1 MDEKKF
7 NKGKYI
13 IVILLM
19 VICLAVGCIIGKI
32 LLSGKNA
39 CLENAVIDEVDYK
52 DDSECIYDQVKDE
65 AKENNE
71 KIEYDINDK
80 ENNNTDDEQ
89 NNNTK
94 YWNYDNTDKMVD
106 TMLSMIKGDCSNKNN
121 FFITSNTNFENMP
134 NEIKAEIA
142 LFNISDRYSNKLEDK
157 IERTFGKNKRFDL
170 PKKLNAKSW
179 FVNYELVDGDYK
191 EVADGGGCTEFGDSL
206 KTAVIE
212 KKFSENKITFKVNIG
227 YLVRDNAP
235 ENGENIDIDEE
246 LHSTFYNGYDKTR
259 VIERNIYHK
268 NEKEISNKLL
278 YTDKL
283 DYILFT
289 FIKEDEVYIFDKVE
303 LIKR

>member
-7 NKGKYI
+7 DKGKYI
-13 IVILLM
+13 IVIFLM
-19 VICLAVGCIIGKI
+19 VMCLIFGCIIGKV

-94 YWNYDNTDKMVD
+94 YWNYDNTDMIVE
-106 TMLSMIKGDCSNKNN
+106 TMLGIINGDCSDKNN
-121 FFITSNTNFENMP
+121 FFITNNTNFNNMS
-134 NEIKAEIA
+134 NEVKAEIA
-142 LFNISDRYSNKLEDK
+142 LFNNSDRYSNKMEDK
-157 IERTFGKNKRFDL
+157 IKRTFGKNKSFDL

-179 FVNYELVDGDYK
+179 FVNYELVDGEYE
-191 EVADGGGCTEFGDSL
+191 EVADGGGCTEFGDYFNSQI
-206 KTAVIE
+206 IE
-212 KKFSENKITFKVNIG
+212 KKYSENKITFKVNIG

-235 ENGENIDIDEE
+235 ENGENMDIDNN
-246 LHSTFYNGYDKTR
+246 LHSTLYNGYDKTR
-259 VIERNIYHK
+259 VIERNIYYK
-268 NEKEISNKLL
+268 NENEVFNKML
-278 YTDKL
+278 YSDKM

-289 FIKEDEVYIFDKVE
+289 FIKEDQVYIFDKAE